1 MRRNDMRG
9 INKNYSRALKSGLL
23 LAIAFSP
30 FLLQATTLIHAGK
43 LIDGKS
49 DEVQIKM
56 TIVIN
61 NNLITD
67 VIKGYKNPKD
77 NETYLDLKGHTVLP
91 GLMDMHVHFGG
102 EYQSKAERPSK
113 VEKEMEAILATQ
125 DAYVTFFSGF
135 TTVRQVGDSGMVAI
149 SLRDAINQGKVV
161 GPRIF
166 TSGKSLATTGGH
178 ADPTNGRAVGKY
190 DYPLP
195 EDGVVNG
202 PYEVYTAVR
211 QRYKDGAD
219 GIKITVTGGVLS
231 EAKSGSNP
239 QFTQEEVNA
248 VVNAAKDYG
257 MWVAVHAHG
266 AEGMKRAIRA
276 GVDSIEH
283 GTFMDAEAME
293 LMIENGTYYVPTISA
308 GEFVAAKSK
317 IDNYFP
323 EIVRP
328 KAASV
333 GPQIAD
339 TFSKAYK
346 KGVKIAF
353 GTDAGVQP
361 HGTNWEEFVFM
372 VKNGMSEMAAIQSAT
387 METAKLLTIDDTLGS
402 IEAGKIADII
412 AVNGD
417 PLEDISLLKSI
428 ALVMKDG
435 KVYKQTN

>member
-1 MRRNDMRG
+1 M
-9 INKNYSRALKSGLL
+9 SLKTKSPWIVFSLL
-23 LAIAFSP
+23 FFFIHFNVFSK
-30 FLLQATTLIHAGK
+30 TLIHAGN

-49 DEVQIKM
+49 DVIQSKMSIIIDGNQI
-56 TIVIN
+56 TE
-61 NNLITD
+61 
-67 VIKGYKNPKD
+67 VIKGYIPTNNYKN
-77 NETYLDLKGHTVLP
+77 YIDLKNYTVLP

-102 EYQSKAERPSK
+102 EYQSKAEAPTK
-113 VEKEMEAILATQ
+113 VEREMEAILATQ
-125 DAYVTFFSGF
+125 HALVTFRSGF

-149 SLRDAINQGKVV
+149 SLRDAINNGKVI

-166 TSGKSLATTGGH
+166 AAGKTIATTGGH
-178 ADPTNGRAVGKY
+178 ADPTNGKALD
-190 DYPLP
+190 DYSYPIP
-195 EDGVVNG
+195 EQGVVNG

-231 EAKSGSNP
+231 QAKSGDNP
-239 QFTQEEVNA
+239 QFTQEEVDA
-248 VVNAAKDYG
+248 VVNAARDYG

-266 AEGMKRAIRA
+266 AEGMKRAIKA

-283 GTFMDAEAME
+283 GTFMDDEAMD

-308 GEFVAAKSK
+308 GEFVAEKSK

-333 GPQIAD
+333 GPQISG
-339 TFSKAYK
+339 TFAKAYQ

-361 HGTNWEEFVFM
+361 HGTNWKEFVYM
-372 VKNGMSEMAAIQSAT
+372 VKNGMPEMKAIQAAT
-387 METAKLLTIDDTLGS
+387 METAKLLRIDDKLGS
-402 IEAGKIADII
+402 IEKGKFADLI
-412 AVNGD
+412 AVKGNPID
-417 PLEDISLLKSI
+417 DISILKDI
-428 ALVMKDG
+428 EIVMKDG
-435 KVYKQTN
+435 VMY